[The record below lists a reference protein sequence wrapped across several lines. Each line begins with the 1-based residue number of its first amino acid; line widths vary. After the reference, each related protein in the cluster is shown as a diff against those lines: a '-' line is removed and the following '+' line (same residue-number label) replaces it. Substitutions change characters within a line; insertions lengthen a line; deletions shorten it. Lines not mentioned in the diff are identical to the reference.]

1 MNYYRTST
9 LGDSIE
15 LINNIRQEDK
25 QEVEGTGLTVL
36 DLPFLVAGSSHATT
50 FFNPKEHLAG
60 MAGIVDHAN
69 GSGQIWMLCTPVIHD
84 APVLFIRQAKRWLKL
99 IENDYQ
105 LLWNWADTRNH
116 MHHKLLKHL
125 GFKAIRTVPIGPDNL
140 PYFEIIKLCASQQ
153 QLSQQPR

>member
-25 QEVEGTGLTVL
+25 QEVEGTGQTVL
-36 DLPFLVAGSSHATT
+36 DLPPLVAGSSHATT
-50 FFNPKEHLAG
+50 FFSPEGHLAG
-60 MAGIVDHAN
+60 MAGIVDQAN